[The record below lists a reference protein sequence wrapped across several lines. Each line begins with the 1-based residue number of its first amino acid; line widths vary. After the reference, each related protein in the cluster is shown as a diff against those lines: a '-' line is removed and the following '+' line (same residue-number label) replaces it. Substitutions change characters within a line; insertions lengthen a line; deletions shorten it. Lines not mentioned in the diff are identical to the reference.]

1 MQVITKA
8 IHVLGYETETVDTR
22 RIDDG
27 FDGYIRHLIY
37 QMDRIKNIREY
48 IASEQ
53 PLNNILTP
61 DIMGILTIFF
71 IASTIYMFVCN
82 YEVNQQI
89 TMTKNAYDDLKENYK
104 DVLTADE
111 IKQIFSSENGVVQRV
126 NQAKKK
132 KRWYLFFW
140 GLILIILFSVL
151 LALSG
156 GMNFTKIVP
165 FENLQQ
171 ATSETAIIKNSGVES
186 QFSQGAVILI
196 PKEI

>member
-1 MQVITKA
+1 
-8 IHVLGYETETVDTR
+8 
-22 RIDDG
+22 
-27 FDGYIRHLIY
+27 
-37 QMDRIKNIREY
+37 
-48 IASEQ
+48 
-53 PLNNILTP
+53 
-61 DIMGILTIFF
+61 
-71 IASTIYMFVCN
+71 
-82 YEVNQQI
+82 
-89 TMTKNAYDDLKENYK
+89 MTKNAYDDLKENYK

-171 ATSETAIIKNSGVES
+171 ATSETAVIKNSGVES